1 MREYVA
7 VVFNTEQAA
16 ARALQELW
24 RLHRDALL
32 TVHGAG
38 VVARKSDGSVAVEID
53 DSQVPLG
60 AAVGV
65 IVGALLGALVGPA
78 GAAIGAARGAAIGA
92 TGGAIGGI
100 GVDIAGEQT
109 AKEAVDEAGTV
120 LPPGHYALIADV
132 DESDPEPLTQ
142 AMRSRGGAIY
152 RRKRSDVTNDKYNDF
167 FGEMKPDAYDPNA
180 KL

>member
-7 VVFNTEQAA
+7 VVFKTEQAA
-16 ARALQELW
+16 AQALQELW
-24 RLHRDALL
+24 QLHRDALL

-38 VVARKSDGSVAVEID
+38 VIARKSDGSIAVEID
-53 DSQVPLG
+53 DSQFPFG

-65 IVGALLGALVGPA
+65 VVGALLGALVGPA

-92 TGGAIGGI
+92 AGGAIGGI
-100 GVDIAGEQT
+100 GVDIAGAQT
-109 AKEAVDEAGTV
+109 NKQAVEEAKSV

-152 RRKRSDVTNDKYNDF
+152 RRQQSDVSDDKYDKF
-167 FGEMKPDAYDPNA
+167 FS
-180 KL
+180 

>member
-7 VVFNTEQAA
+7 VIFNTQQAA
-16 ARALQELW
+16 AQALQELW

-38 VVARKSDGSVAVEID
+38 VIARKSDGKVVVQID
-53 DSQVPLG
+53 DSQFPFG
-60 AAVGV
+60 AAVGAV
-65 IVGALLGALVGPA
+65 VGTLLGALVGPA

-92 TGGAIGGI
+92 ASGVIGGI
-100 GVDIAGEQT
+100 GVDVADAQT
-109 AKEAVDEAGTV
+109 TKEAVNEAGRI
-120 LPPGHYALIADV
+120 LPPGHYALIADL

-142 AMRSRGGAIY
+142 AMRSRGGVLY
-152 RRKRSDVTNDKYNDF
+152 RRNRSDVTNDKYDDF

-180 KL
+180 KS